1 MKRII
6 TTTLLTALA
15 SSNLFAQN
23 VGIGTSTPSSKLH
36 VTDGTTPNAATIRVS
51 GLSNTSTLT
60 TNATDVMMMVDANG
74 IMRRSNETV
83 RDAWYTTGNATT
95 ALRSIGTTTNQPF
108 NFICNNIVRGRIN
121 PTDGEF
127 VWGSTASPYAG
138 DALCAVAN
146 ATTTFA
152 INGYS
157 AQNGSGVWG
166 EVLTG
171 STTAF
176 SAVQG
181 VYGGSGTGAG
191 VLGNYNGTN
200 TSNTRSG
207 VSGICSTPNIT
218 ITAGGTGVYGYNG
231 IATGNQHMGVLG
243 SYNGA
248 AFGLGVV
255 GIGFG
260 GGIMSG
266 NNDVGVVGWRA
277 NNNNYSGYFN
287 GNHAVANGTKSASVP
302 TSQGNQ
308 LLYCMESPEVW
319 FEDFGT
325 AKLIDGVAY
334 VELDPM
340 YLETVLIDEEHPMH
354 VFVQVQGE
362 CEDVYVVPGETG
374 FTVKEKNSGTSTVT
388 FSYRLVAKRAHFPD
402 HRFGSD
408 PVWGPGDTR
417 QYSERAPK
425 RPIDY
430 NEMVKQDEEAKK
442 NWKPTP
448 NPAITYPDAPQ
459 QEVSRDPETKLK

>member
-1 MKRII
+1 V
-6 TTTLLTALA
+6 
-15 SSNLFAQN
+15 LF
-23 VGIGTSTPSSKLH
+23 
-36 VTDGTTPNAATIRVS
+36 R
-51 GLSNTSTLT
+51 
-60 TNATDVMMMVDANG
+60 
-74 IMRRSNETV
+74 
-83 RDAWYTTGNATT
+83 
-95 ALRSIGTTTNQPF
+95 
-108 NFICNNIVRGRIN
+108 
-121 PTDGEF
+121 
-127 VWGSTASPYAG
+127 
-138 DALCAVAN
+138 
-146 ATTTFA
+146 
-152 INGYS
+152 
-157 AQNGSGVWG
+157 
-166 EVLTG
+166 
-171 STTAF
+171 